1 MATSAAETAALADD
15 TTAAK
20 QCRSPSLEQLLSI
33 QTYRLLSAVPH
44 FVAPWPV
51 NLSTLLVFEQCIQL
65 EALHK
70 RLNTMDHCIRSNVV
84 DRDDSG

>member
-15 TTAAK
+15 TTV
-20 QCRSPSLEQLLSI
+20 

-44 FVAPWPV
+44 FVALWPV

-84 DRDDSG
+84 DRDD